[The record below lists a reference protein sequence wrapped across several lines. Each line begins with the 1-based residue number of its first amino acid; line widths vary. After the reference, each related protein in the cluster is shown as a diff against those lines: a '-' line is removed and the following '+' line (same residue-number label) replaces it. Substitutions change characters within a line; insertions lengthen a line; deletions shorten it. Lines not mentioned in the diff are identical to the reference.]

1 MSSIQKRLAAKVLK
15 VGESRVWLDPTK
27 IKDIEK
33 AITKADIRKLILQG
47 AIKALPEKIKKREKK
62 EKARKGPGRRK
73 GGKYSILSRKTRWI
87 LTVRSL
93 RKMLKELREAG
104 KIDKS
109 TYRKVYKL
117 IKGGMFRSR
126 AHLKLYLE
134 QYGLL
139 EEK

>member
-1 MSSIQKRLAAKVLK
+1 
-15 VGESRVWLDPTK
+15 
-27 IKDIEK
+27 
-33 AITKADIRKLILQG
+33 
-47 AIKALPEKIKKREKK
+47 
-62 EKARKGPGRRK
+62 
-73 GGKYSILSRKTRWI
+73 
-87 LTVRSL
+87 
-93 RKMLKELREAG
+93 MLKELREAG

-139 EEK
+139 KEK